1 MSKVL
6 VNTTLRVKH
15 GADLRMRHRDM
26 PAALYQE
33 MTRMLT
39 IPNPKFE
46 EAVKAGRS
54 THEIGPYIFL
64 FDSQGEEVV
73 LPRGLIVWLTTKCK
87 QMDIPLTFTDCRRT
101 LAPVKFNSSINLR
114 DYQSDAIKSLT
125 HFTTGGL
132 VAGCGAGK
140 TETMLNLIE
149 VIGQPT
155 LWVTHTAE
163 LLEQTKERAVLRL
176 GLDPSEIGIIA
187 KGQCKPGP
195 RLTIALIQTL
205 RRADIHSIK
214 NLFGMVIVDE
224 GHHCAADSYQIV
236 GQFPAKYRYW
246 CTATPNRPD
255 GKSLIIKALAGP
267 VRHTVPAEQL
277 PTITPTLRIIETA
290 YMGYLNSYDYT
301 GMISACIQ
309 DDKRNALIVN
319 VIARECRG
327 HFSLVLSDRIEHLE
341 TLHGALTRA
350 LPDLNIRLLTGKK
363 MKMKERKILMEEAVA
378 KKVDIILATQL
389 AREGLDLPHLDRLFL
404 VLSKKSG
411 NAIQQE
417 VGRIMRPCEGKQD
430 AVVFD
435 FCDPNNPV
443 FFSQF
448 QKRCRAY
455 YMIGVKTQK
464 GR

>member
-1 MSKVL
+1 MSQVL
-6 VNTTLRVKH
+6 IASTLRVRH
-15 GADLRMRHRDM
+15 GADLRMRRNDI
-26 PAALYQE
+26 PDSLQRE
-33 MTRMLT
+33 MARMLN
-39 IPNPKFE
+39 IPNPKYE
-46 EAVKAGRS
+46 EAEKAGRS
-54 THEIGPYIFL
+54 TCEIDPFIRLYDFAEGDI
-64 FDSQGEEVV
+64 V

-87 QMDIPLTFTDCRRT
+87 KLGIPLTFTDCRKT

-114 DYQSDAIKSLT
+114 DYQGESVKSMT
-125 HFTTGGL
+125 HYTTGGL

-140 TETMLNLIE
+140 TEIMLNLIE

-176 GLDPSEIGIIA
+176 GLDPNEIGIIA
-187 KGQCKPGP
+187 KGKVKTGP

-205 RRADIHSIK
+205 RRADIQAIK

-255 GKSLIIKALAGP
+255 GLSLIIKALAGP

-301 GMISACIQ
+301 GMVSACIQ

-363 MKMKERKILMEEAVA
+363 MKMKERKALMEEAVA

-417 VGRIMRPCEGKQD
+417 VGRIMRPCEGKED

>member
-1 MSKVL
+1 M
-6 VNTTLRVKH
+6 NTTLKVKH
-15 GADLRMRHRDM
+15 GADLRMRRRDM
-26 PAALYQE
+26 PDSLYRE
-33 MTRMLT
+33 MTRMLM
-39 IPNPKFE
+39 IPNPKYE
-46 EAVKAGRS
+46 EAEKAGRS
-54 THEIGPYIFL
+54 TYELDPFISL
-64 FDSQGEEVV
+64 FAFKGEEVV

-87 QMDIPLTFTDCRRT
+87 KLGIPLTFSDCRRT
-101 LAPVKFNSSINLR
+101 MAPVKFNSSINLR
-114 DYQSDAIKSLT
+114 DYQNDAIKSLT
-125 HFTTGGL
+125 HYTTGGL

-176 GLDPSEIGIIA
+176 GLDPNEIGIIA
-187 KGQCKPGP
+187 KGKVKPGS

-205 RRADIHSIK
+205 RRADISSIK
-214 NLFGMVIVDE
+214 NLFGMVIIDE
-224 GHHCAADSYQIV
+224 GHHCAADSYRVV

-255 GKSLIIKALAGP
+255 GMSLIINALAGP
-267 VRHTVPAEQL
+267 IRHTVPAEQL
-277 PTITPTLRIIETA
+277 PTIIPKLRVIETA
-290 YMGYLNSYDYT
+290 YEGYLNSYDYT
-301 GMISACIQ
+301 GMVSACIQ
-309 DDKRNALIVN
+309 DVGRNTHIVN

-327 HFSLVLSDRIEHLE
+327 HYNLVLSDRIEHLE
-341 TLHGALTRA
+341 TLYKMLKSV
-350 LPDLNIRLLTGKK
+350 LPDLNIRLLTGKN
-363 MKMKERKILMEEAVA
+363 MKAKERKALMEEAAA
-378 KKVDIILATQL
+378 KKIDILLATQL

-417 VGRIMRPCEGKQD
+417 VGRIMRPCEGKED

-455 YMIGVKTQK
+455 YTIGVKTQK